1 MANVAPV
8 GGFKKRRLANAC
20 DICKAKKI
28 RCDSAKMPG
37 NVCSNCRAFGSECTH
52 SLSTAKKPYN
62 LTKIYKDSDTED
74 GHEFAKA
81 QISDILS
88 TLAAYELPDD
98 SDKILKILIEIASYA
113 RSLEIKLE
121 KQSNSSVYPLHSVPS
136 THVEQDYLH
145 VEMEVSDTIIRLE
158 RLGVQDSFF
167 GKDSQLALVKAAM
180 SVRNEYTSEER
191 TLGSKRPEFWEV
203 FPWQELHDTTSYD
216 LPPLVFPDPDLLSHL
231 VDFYFD
237 KRNTFMPLLHR
248 ATFDNGLRNGLHN
261 VDRDF
266 GELVLSVCALGA
278 RYSDDLRVYADV
290 KTKHSLGWPY
300 FSQIVV
306 LQDLTRTSALYRV
319 QIIVVH
325 CSYDRAG
332 VQNAVMFLQS
342 TSMPGLC
349 WPILGLGVRFAQ
361 IVGAHRR
368 NFFGPT
374 PTIAGE
380 LWKRAFWCLVCIDT
394 FMSSFLGRPKATNP
408 ADYDLDFPVDCD
420 DEYWLQPGEQAF
432 QQPTGKPSTVSSW
445 IHFLKLLDIF
455 GLAQRSIYAVRK
467 PEQWASN
474 ASWDENIV
482 AELDVAL
489 NKWADTVLIQIH
501 RPFIFVPGKG
511 KGSGM
516 KYSSLAI
523 CANAARSCVHVFG
536 RLHSRDCEHGYPS
549 THVALFNSAI
559 VLLLNLWGG
568 RQLGLA
574 TDPIRTMADVN
585 KSLRI
590 LKTYESIMLDECGM
604 LIPPLLHFIWQK
616 LTFDGS
622 DIISELISAS
632 NAASPP
638 ATVEQ
643 ISRTSKRRQ
652 RENDPSDGE
661 HPSSSALG
669 DHFSTMVDLPSI
681 TSITGSSYSSSMS
694 YSSGIP
700 ASAREIPLGSEALVP
715 EATLNVTP
723 DLDFSEGLPLRT
735 EDLGKLPVHFL
746 PSSYAN
752 SEAQAPAYP
761 MPVLSEGFQYSGF
774 DSQPNDPLGSTG
786 IPFGIDNSFW
796 GPGTAP
802 AHAALAMFNN
812 TPGGD
817 HRSKAR
823 KESSTAGE
831 GAQSQLEMPASSS
844 DNPMTGSQAVERKA

>member
-52 SLSTAKKPYN
+52 SLSTAKKKRGTEVPSDSQDSRAQVP
-62 LTKIYKDSDTED
+62 LDSDTED

-88 TLAAYELPDD
+88 TLVAYELPDD

-180 SVRNEYTSEER
+180 SVRNEYTSEEG

-231 VDFYFD
+231 VDLYFD

-319 QIIVVH
+319 QIIV
-325 CSYDRAG
+325 
-332 VQNAVMFLQS
+332 NAVMFLQS

-432 QQPTGKPSTVSSW
+432 QQPAGKPSTVSSW

-467 PEQWASN
+467 PEQWTSN

-489 NKWADTVLIQIH
+489 NKWADTVPEHIRWDPHRQDPLFFALSASLYTCYYWVLIQIH

-536 RLHSRDCEHGYPS
+536 RLHSRDGEHGYPS

-590 LKTYESIMLDECGM
+590 LKTYESIYQNAGRMC
-604 LIPPLLHFIWQK
+604 
-616 LTFDGS
+616 

-669 DHFSTMVDLPSI
+669 DHFLTMVDLPSI

-817 HRSKAR
+817 QWDDWGTYIANVDELLRSLDP
-823 KESSTAGE
+823 
-831 GAQSQLEMPASSS
+831 QS
-844 DNPMTGSQAVERKA
+844 